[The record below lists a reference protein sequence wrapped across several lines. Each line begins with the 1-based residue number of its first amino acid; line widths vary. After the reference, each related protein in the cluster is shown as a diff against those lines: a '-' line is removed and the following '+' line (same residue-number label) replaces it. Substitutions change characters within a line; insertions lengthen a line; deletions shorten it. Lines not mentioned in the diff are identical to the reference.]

1 MNFFLPE
8 TEKEIMNILWAKKQW
23 MSGAEFWEYFNANG
37 KSCKR
42 QTINTYLTRMA
53 EKGLLVKHQCKY
65 MYAYTKEE
73 FDQKKANEVLDMYEG
88 SLKNFLSAI
97 TGGKKITHEE
107 AEELRT
113 YIDSLES

>member
-8 TEKEIMNILWAKKQW
+8 AEKEIMNILWAKKQW

-37 KSCKR
+37 KPCKR

-53 EKGLLVKHQCKY
+53 EKGLLVKHQRKY